1 MDNIIGKRI
10 KEAVMYRGVTQSWLA
25 LKAEIDTGSI
35 TNYIKGRY
43 KPKQDALFAMA
54 KALRVSPQWLAG
66 FDVPRDGLTAPSEP
80 QLNDGEEKLLEL
92 FRSVPEQDRDLVLQ
106 MIEVALSNKR

>member
-1 MDNIIGKRI
+1 MATFSERLKQALELRGVKPSVLSYKTNISEASISHYIAGHYTPKGKRI
-10 KEAVMYRGVTQSWLA
+10 QIIA
-25 LKAEIDTGSI
+25 
-35 TNYIKGRY
+35 
-43 KPKQDALFAMA
+43 DALH
-54 KALRVSPQWLAG
+54 VSSAWLNG

-92 FRSVPEQDRDLVLQ
+92 FRSVPEEDRPMVLG

>member
-1 MDNIIGKRI
+1 MTFSKRLR
-10 KEAVMYRGVTQSWLA
+10 AA
-25 LKAEIDTGSI
+25 LKDRNMKQSVLAYRLGCDRSTIS
-35 TNYIKGRY
+35 NYLSGRY
-43 KPKQDALFAMA
+43 EA
-54 KALRVSPQWLAG
+54 KRETITKIAEVLQVSPQWLAG